1 MKAYQEAYK
10 STPDQ
15 FAADGYDAIYILKAA
30 VEKAGSTSGAAVAK
44 VMQEIKVD
52 GLTGT
57 MTWTAD
63 GNTQKSEEAEG
74 CDPAIAAQRVAYL
87 TAAESSSNGP
97 AGFAFNHSGH
107 GAVDAEGNNQSNE
120 TESGNSER
128 SAHDDLLLER
138 HGFEIKSHSIE

>member
-1 MKAYQEAYK
+1 MVEDYFFGADGLDGILGKVAQDVTIADNVLMLTPFAADSTEADIQTFVKAYQEAYK

-63 GNTQKSEEAEG
+63 GNTQKSALAIIYKNGEG
-74 CDPAIAAQRVAYL
+74 SVFGQ
-87 TAAESSSNGP
+87 
-97 AGFAFNHSGH
+97 
-107 GAVDAEGNNQSNE
+107 
-120 TESGNSER
+120 
-128 SAHDDLLLER
+128 
-138 HGFEIKSHSIE
+138 